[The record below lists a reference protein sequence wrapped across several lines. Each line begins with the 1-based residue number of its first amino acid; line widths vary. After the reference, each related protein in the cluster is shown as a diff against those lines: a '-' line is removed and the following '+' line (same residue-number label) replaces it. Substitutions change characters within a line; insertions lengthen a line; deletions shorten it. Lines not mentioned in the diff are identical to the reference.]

1 MTAHRPG
8 RLSFSVK
15 PPIAIALVALA
26 DTFFF
31 GGHLG
36 STVGVFAMTLVVAIV
51 LVHAGVRR
59 DPRAR
64 AAVTLAAV
72 TAVVLFYAPSIQGWL
87 LYWTALSVAV
97 LSPRA
102 RAGLDTLAWSRLL
115 GHQALVG
122 MSGPI
127 RDGLRLRGRLG
138 LPHGAALRFLAIV
151 AIPAIGGAV
160 FISLFASANPI
171 IDQVV
176 SGIRLPDFNIPHVLF
191 WLVCLVGVWS
201 FLRPR
206 FLRHGKV
213 RPAKSSDRPIP
224 GISVASVGLS
234 LGVFNALFAL
244 QNGLDIAFLW
254 SGAAL
259 PKGVTLAEYAHRGAY
274 PLIATAL
281 LAGVFVLVA
290 LRPGSA
296 TARQPWLRGLVVLW
310 VVQNVFLVASSI
322 LRTLNYVEAYSLTR
336 LRIAALLWMGL
347 VAVGLTLICWRLL
360 RGKTSGWLINANVLA
375 AGLVFVSC
383 SVVDLGGVAAQWNV
397 DHAREVGG
405 DGPPLD
411 LCYLT
416 GLSDSSIV
424 VPLSDLERRPL
435 SPTFRDRVS
444 WVRSVALQDLN
455 ARQAQW
461 RSWTWRDERRFER
474 ARSLYPAQLSAS
486 AISVGVRNCD
496 GRQEMPPQAA
506 PVPLTL
512 RPPS

>member
-8 RLSFSVK
+8 RLGFSIK

-31 GGHLG
+31 GGHVG
-36 STVGVFAMTLVVAIV
+36 STVGVFALTLVAVIV
-51 LVHAGVRR
+51 FVHAGVRR

-64 AAVTLAAV
+64 VAVTLAAV
-72 TAVVLFYAPSIQGWL
+72 MAAVLFNAPSVQGWL
-87 LYWTALSVAV
+87 LYWTALTVAV

-102 RAGLDTLAWSRLL
+102 GPCLDALTWSRRL
-115 GHQALVG
+115 GHQAFFG
-122 MSGPI
+122 MIGPV

-138 LPHGAALRFLAIV
+138 LPRGTLPRFLAIV

-160 FISLFASANPI
+160 FLSLFASANPI

-176 SGIRLPDFNIPHVLF
+176 SAIRVPDFDIPRVLF
-191 WLVCLVGVWS
+191 WLVCLQGVWS

-206 FLRHGKV
+206 FLRRGKGA
-213 RPAKSSDRPIP
+213 PAKSSDRPIP

-290 LRPGSA
+290 LRPDSA

-310 VVQNVFLVASSI
+310 VAQNVFLVASSI
-322 LRTLNYVEAYSLTR
+322 LRTLDYVEAYSLTR

-347 VAVGLTLICWRLL
+347 VAVGLMLICWRLL
-360 RGKTSGWLINANVLA
+360 RRKTSGWLINANVLA
-375 AGLVFVSC
+375 AGLVFAGC

-416 GLSDSSIV
+416 SLSHSSIV

-444 WVRSVALQDLN
+444 RVRSVALQDLKT
-455 ARQAQW
+455 RQAQW

-474 ARSLYPAQLSAS
+474 AKALYPDRPSAS
-486 AISVGVRNCD
+486 AISVG
-496 GRQEMPPQAA
+496 A
-506 PVPLTL
+506 
-512 RPPS
+512 